1 MNPIAGRINMS
12 NLCSE
17 ILQVN
22 SASEYDENL
31 DYTRTGHDISCN
43 LGSLNIAHTMDSP
56 DFARTVETAVRGL
69 TAVSD
74 MSHIRS
80 VPSIE
85 AGNAASHAI
94 GLGQMNLHGY
104 LAREGIAYGS
114 PEALDFTNLYFYAIT
129 WHALRT
135 SMLLARER
143 GETFAGFKQSRY
155 ASGEYFSQYLQG
167 NWQPKTAKV
176 GELFTR
182 SGITLPTRE
191 MWAQLRDDVM
201 RYGIYNQNLQAVPP
215 TGSISYINHATSS
228 IHPIV
233 AKVEIRKE
241 GKTGRVY
248 YPAPFMTNEN
258 LALYQDAYEIGAEKI
273 IDTYAEATR
282 HVDQGLSLTL
292 FFPDTATT
300 RDINKA
306 QIYAWRKGIKTLYYI
321 RLRQMALEGTEI
333 EGCVSCA
340 L

>member
-1 MNPIAGRINMS
+1 M
-12 NLCSE
+12 
-17 ILQVN
+17 
-22 SASEYDENL
+22 
-31 DYTRTGHDISCN
+31 
-43 LGSLNIAHTMDSP
+43 
-56 DFARTVETAVRGL
+56 
-69 TAVSD
+69 
-74 MSHIRS
+74 
-80 VPSIE
+80 PSIE

-114 PEALDFTNLYFYAIT
+114 PEALDFTNLYFYTIT

-176 GELFTR
+176 GELFAR

-233 AKVEIRKE
+233 AK
-241 GKTGRVY
+241 
-248 YPAPFMTNEN
+248 
-258 LALYQDAYEIGAEKI
+258 
-273 IDTYAEATR
+273 
-282 HVDQGLSLTL
+282 
-292 FFPDTATT
+292 
-300 RDINKA
+300 
-306 QIYAWRKGIKTLYYI
+306 
-321 RLRQMALEGTEI
+321 
-333 EGCVSCA
+333 
-340 L
+340 